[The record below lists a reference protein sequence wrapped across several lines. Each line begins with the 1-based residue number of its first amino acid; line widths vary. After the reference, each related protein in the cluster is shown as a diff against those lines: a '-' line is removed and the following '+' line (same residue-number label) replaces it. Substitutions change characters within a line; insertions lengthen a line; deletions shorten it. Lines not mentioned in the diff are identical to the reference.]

1 VSPTALRLISWN
13 IAGKV
18 KANPEQ
24 LAALQTRSPDLLA
37 LQEVRLNALRRT
49 EPLLAAMGLP
59 HVIENVHFAST
70 LERTIYGEL
79 LASRWPLRQIDG
91 TDERTPFAERY
102 LAAIIDTPWGD
113 IELHTTHIAPGCI
126 NHDNTLAQY
135 EGVYRRLAHHSDI
148 PRILCGDF
156 NTPREETSEGRIITW
171 GERVR
176 KYGAIV
182 LKPDRRRCDAAERCI
197 LQGLA
202 PFDLPDVF
210 RALNGYGVEA
220 YSWVHKTKYGVTK
233 RRFDHVFASQS
244 LNPVECRYLT
254 DLVDAGL
261 SDHAAIEALF
271 SPLPTRSST

>member
-1 VSPTALRLISWN
+1 MSPTALRLISWN

-24 LAALQTRSPDLLA
+24 VAALETRSPDLLA
-37 LQEVRLNALRRT
+37 LQEVRLNALRRL
-49 EPLLAAMGLP
+49 EPLLVAVGLP
-59 HVIENVHFAST
+59 HVTESVHLAS
-70 LERTIYGEL
+70 ERGFTYGEII
-79 LASRWPLRQIDG
+79 ASRWPLQQIPG
-91 TDERTPFAERY
+91 PGEPNRFPERVLSASV
-102 LAAIIDTPWGD
+102 DTPCGPL
-113 IELHTTHIAPGCI
+113 ELHTAHIVPGVSNGYKKI
-126 NHDNTLAQY
+126 EMFEAI
-135 EGVYRRLAHHSDI
+135 YRRLAHH
-148 PRILCGDF
+148 PNVLRILCGDF
-156 NTPREETSEGRIITW
+156 NTPQAETSEGRVITW
-171 GERVR
+171 GEKIRSDGR
-176 KYGAIV
+176 IEIV
-182 LKPDRRRCDAAERCI
+182 AGYERWDAGERSV